1 MRLRHFSRNKNAFRH
16 DLGISKWGLHLPMSL
31 ALLLEYYNNNF
42 IKVFNLQGIRNVEV
56 RNLFGDPMSK
66 MEEDKIKFKFDC
78 WNDH

>member
-1 MRLRHFSRNKNAFRH
+1 MC
-16 DLGISKWGLHLPMSL
+16 L
-31 ALLLEYYNNNF
+31 ALLLEYYNNDL

-56 RNLFGDPMSK
+56 RNLFGDTVSK